1 MTTKIGLE
9 NKSILTNFF
18 KANILKNS
26 ISKYYKLAVHKKESF
41 SDVSRELMRRNVIE
55 QTQNTINNIF
65 KYHKIDFPRKENI
78 KIFLSCLMI
87 EKHPHVLLSDETE
100 IELKVQ
106 EKAKYLLSLLS
117 KLNNKKNNYF
127 TTNLYGYLFIKNFN
141 NFIILFNEWK
151 DLDKQKIINDLHTI
165 YFEIEADKIQRI
177 EESSKS
183 AEKKKYHE
191 VFIKDIEREQKK
203 IVQKIKNIGGEE
215 AINNFEQLKV
225 QINNYKES
233 ISRNYKK
240 INDIIHKAFWDNITE
255 ELSKDPPNI
264 LVIIPLL
271 DDVKLML
278 KNCTPNRKDIHDEL
292 ESKIDTPYIADMI
305 KHNVIGQDYI
315 YNMVNYIFNLVIE
328 YQSKSNEAETKKVQK
343 KMLEDLRC
351 DVYYKDFFPAFFKQ
365 IFKYLENI
373 LKDIELLKSTELY
386 QLIKDAKTNKN

>member
-9 NKSILTNFF
+9 TKSILTTFF
-18 KANILKNS
+18 KTNILKKS
-26 ISKYYKLAVHKKESF
+26 VSEYYNLSVHKKESF
-41 SDVSRELMRRNVIE
+41 SDISRELMRKNVIE

-65 KYHKIDFPRKENI
+65 KYHEIDFPRKENI

-106 EKAKYLLSLLS
+106 EKAKYLVSLLY
-117 KLNNKKNNYF
+117 KLSNKTNNYF

-165 YFEIEADKIQRI
+165 YFEIEADKVQRI
-177 EESSKS
+177 EESSTS
-183 AEKKKYHE
+183 AEKKNYHE

-215 AINNFEQLKV
+215 AVNNFEKLKT
-225 QINNYKES
+225 QIKNYKES
-233 ISRNYKK
+233 ISKNYKT

-255 ELSKDPPNI
+255 ELSKDPPNT

-315 YNMVNYIFNLVIE
+315 YNMVNYIFGLVIE
-328 YQSKSNEAETKKVQK
+328 YQSKNNEAETKKVQK
-343 KMLEDLRC
+343 KMLNDLRC
-351 DVYYKDFFPAFFKQ
+351 DVYYKDFFPAFFKK
-365 IFKYLENI
+365 IFGYLENI
-373 LKDIELLKSTELY
+373 LKDIEILKSTELY
-386 QLIKDAKTNKN
+386 QLIKDAKNNKD